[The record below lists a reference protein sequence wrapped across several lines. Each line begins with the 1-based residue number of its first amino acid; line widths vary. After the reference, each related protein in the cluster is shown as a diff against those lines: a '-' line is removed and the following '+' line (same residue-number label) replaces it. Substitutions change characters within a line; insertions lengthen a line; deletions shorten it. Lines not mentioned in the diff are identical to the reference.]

1 MAISHGQVD
10 VANTATE
17 IIPADPDGMYVY
29 IAVSG
34 EGNIFVGGSGVTT
47 SNGMRILAN
56 GNRDLFLGPGEA
68 LYGVCN
74 AGTVKTTYLASM
86 NE

>member
-1 MAISHGQVD
+1 MVCMFTLRFQAKG
-10 VANTATE
+10 
-17 IIPADPDGMYVY
+17 
-29 IAVSG
+29 
-34 EGNIFVGGSGVTT
+34 IFVGGSGVTT

>member
-10 VANTATE
+10 VADTATE
-17 IIPADPDGMYVY
+17 IIPADPDGMNVY

-34 EGNIFVGGSGVTT
+34 EGNIFIGSSGVTT
-47 SNGMRILAN
+47 GNGLRILAN
-56 GNRDLFLGPGEA
+56 ADRDLFVGPGEA

-74 AGTVKTTYLASM
+74 SGTVLVSYLATL